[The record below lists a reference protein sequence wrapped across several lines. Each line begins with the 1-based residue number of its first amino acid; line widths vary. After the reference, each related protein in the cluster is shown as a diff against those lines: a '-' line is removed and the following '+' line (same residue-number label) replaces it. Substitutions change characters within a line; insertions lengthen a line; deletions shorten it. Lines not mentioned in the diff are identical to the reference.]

1 MKKLG
6 LAGVFLGLLALSEAG
21 GTAYFY
27 RRTMIRN
34 NVKVERTM
42 KMSGTDWSQY
52 LPKLQ
57 PKKEYLMAQP
67 REDIYQESD
76 DGLMLHASWIPNN
89 NAKKVAICFHGYTS
103 KGMSDYVGLSDYY
116 LHSGYAM
123 LLPDARAHG
132 ESEGHYIGFG
142 CKDRYDALMWIK
154 WVI

>member
-6 LAGVFLGLLALSEAG
+6 LAGVFLGLLAFSEAG

-67 REDIYQESD
+67 REDIYQE
-76 DGLMLHASWIPNN
+76 
-89 NAKKVAICFHGYTS
+89 
-103 KGMSDYVGLSDYY
+103 
-116 LHSGYAM
+116 
-123 LLPDARAHG
+123 
-132 ESEGHYIGFG
+132 
-142 CKDRYDALMWIK
+142 
-154 WVI
+154 